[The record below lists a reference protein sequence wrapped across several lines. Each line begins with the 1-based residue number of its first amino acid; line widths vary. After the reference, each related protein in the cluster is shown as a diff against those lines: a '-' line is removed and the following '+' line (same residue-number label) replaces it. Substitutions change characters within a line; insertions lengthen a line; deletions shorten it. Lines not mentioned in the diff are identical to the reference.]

1 MSIPIPH
8 FIPPTPSPLISVYL
22 FSTSV
27 HLFLFTN
34 KLICTIFLDSPY
46 MFNIWDLLFSFWLIS
61 LCMTVS
67 RSIHVSANG
76 TVSFLLWL
84 NNIPRYS
91 HSTCTTWR
99 SVCFHRQLVSESR
112 FTFSSGVLA
121 LANLCVLIL
130 FPNPSQE
137 SSLLPQRWI
146 KFNDCQYDIH
156 VIALSDTEHKWGLNL
171 PLSFEKR
178 TAKL

>member
-1 MSIPIPH
+1 MFTIW
-8 FIPPTPSPLISVYL
+8 
-22 FSTSV
+22 
-27 HLFLFTN
+27 HLF
-34 KLICTIFLDSPY
+34 
-46 MFNIWDLLFSFWLIS
+46 FSFWLIS

-84 NNIPRYS
+84 SNIPCYS
-91 HSTCTTWR
+91 HNTCTTWR
-99 SVCFHRQLVSESR
+99 SVCFHQQLVSQSR

-121 LANLCVLIL
+121 LANLCILIL

-137 SSLLPQRWI
+137 GSLLPQWWI

-156 VIALSDTEHKWGLNL
+156 IIALSDTEHKRGLNL

-178 TAKL
+178 AAQLQAVTLSLWCFQKWSSINTRWEHLSLDGQAPLKYNF